1 MRKKDKRMD
10 AYRKMLEA
18 KVEENR
24 KKSADHRRKV
34 IEEGNRAF
42 ASYVESEWTSLQG
55 LEENLKE
62 IEANAADYY
71 DNASKGGKK
80 GKGGKKKRKGKKVYL
95 EEEDE
100 EEEEVVEE
108 EIIDRDLT
116 SSYIS
121 MPKPPVNVTV
131 QNGETTPNDKDL
143 KQNVLEEDNLDDE
156 EEEDIGYYCRLCNK
170 KFKTINAFQN
180 HEKSKKHLTRLE
192 AFNAL
197 SDEEKDD
204 EDD

>member
-1 MRKKDKRMD
+1 MD

-34 IEEGNRAF
+34 IEESNKAF
-42 ASYVESEWTSLQG
+42 STYVESEWTSLQG

-71 DNASKGGKK
+71 DNAPKSGKK
-80 GKGGKKKRKGKKVYL
+80 GKKKRKKNKVTL
-95 EEEDE
+95 EEENE
-100 EEEEVVEE
+100 EEDVIEDENV
-108 EIIDRDLT
+108 DREWP

-121 MPKPPVNVTV
+121 MPKPPVNEETA
-131 QNGETTPNDKDL
+131 QNKGEDL
-143 KQNVLEEDNLDDE
+143 KQNGLEEDNLDDE
-156 EEEDIGYYCRLCNK
+156 EEEEIGFYCRLCNK

-197 SDEEKDD
+197 SDED
-204 EDD
+204 EDGQEEDND